1 MRVLYSQCCCMDG
14 GFAPSQWHPFAN
26 PTLPHKLWLSRSCL
40 VSLQQTE
47 TAEWLHAMPDLA
59 EFSLLL
65 LNQLTESE
73 TGLGAQGCNAVF

>member
-1 MRVLYSQCCCMDG
+1 MDG

-47 TAEWLHAMPDLA
+47 TSEWLHAMPDLA

-65 LNQLTESE
+65 LNQLTKSE

>member
-1 MRVLYSQCCCMDG
+1 
-14 GFAPSQWHPFAN
+14 
-26 PTLPHKLWLSRSCL
+26 

-65 LNQLTESE
+65 LNQLTKSE